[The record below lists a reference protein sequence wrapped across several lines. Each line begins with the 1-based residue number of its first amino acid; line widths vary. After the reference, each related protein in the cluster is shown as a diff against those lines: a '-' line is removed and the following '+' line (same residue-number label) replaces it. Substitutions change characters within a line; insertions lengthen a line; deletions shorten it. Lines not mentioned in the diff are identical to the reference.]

1 VFVLCVCVCASI
13 RNTYVQM
20 YAYLLIHPKLLQANT
35 YMDTHIHTC
44 KYIQR
49 TRHIL
54 THVTTPQPRYG
65 RQPTRLDVER
75 CVPKIAPIKNVMD
88 AVRAALESGM
98 CVFGC
103 VFAAVIRVGCMLFVR
118 LLGCATYVTHTR
130 THTCHQ

>member
-20 YAYLLIHPKLLQANT
+20 YALLIHPKLLQTNT
-35 YMDTHIHTC
+35 YMDTNIHTC

-49 TRHIL
+49 TRHVL
-54 THVTTPQPRYG
+54 THVVTHVTTSQPRYG

-88 AVRAALESGM
+88 AVRAALESGK

-103 VFAAVIRVGCMLFVR
+103 VFAALVRV
-118 LLGCATYVTHTR
+118 
-130 THTCHQ
+130 